1 MPSPISSATPVRPVM
16 PVRRAPVAQPAPSV
30 TKDTRVAIKASAASE
45 PAEKATEPGFFRRH
59 AGVVL
64 PGVAAGTGLGL
75 ALGYGAGLVGSF
87 VFAAPLALYVIG
99 GGLIGAVAGGALASG
114 AATVLPSKPQSPPAE
129 GFWSEHKTAIATGAA
144 GGGALGGGL
153 GYVAGALSS
162 IFFSAP
168 VAAYVGIGLLV
179 GAVAG
184 GVLGAGGSAVVK
196 K

>member
-1 MPSPISSATPVRPVM
+1 MPSPISTTPVRPIL
-16 PVRRAPVAQPAPSV
+16 PARRAPVAQAAPKVTADTLLVNKASTV
-30 TKDTRVAIKASAASE
+30 TKTNDK
-45 PAEKATEPGFFRRH
+45 PAETSFLRRH
-59 AGVVL
+59 AGVLL

-75 ALGYGAGLVGSF
+75 GLGYGAGLVASF
-87 VFAAPLALYVIG
+87 VFSAPLALYVIG

-114 AATVLPSKPQSPPAE
+114 AAAVLPSKPEPSQNE
-129 GFWSEHKTAIATGAA
+129 GFWSKHKTALATGVA

-153 GYVAGALSS
+153 GYVTGALSS

-168 VAAYVGIGLLV
+168 VAPYIAIGVLV